1 MELNA
6 QERLEVGQVIELVI
20 GPVAHGGHFVAR
32 HNGQVIFVRHGITNE
47 LVRIKITAVSSK
59 IAHAD
64 VIEVLTAAPSRVS
77 PPCQYAGKCGGCDF
91 QHIDLATQRKLKAEI
106 IKEQF
111 MRIGKIDL
119 SLLGFDLEVNEVE
132 PTDGLHWRTRMDFA
146 VSPGGKIGFFGARS
160 NEVVEISQ
168 CVIADER
175 MNVGELAARSWKSD
189 ARVEVAVSSTSE
201 VSVMRSG
208 RSISGPTQIV
218 EQVGGNSF
226 KISPEVFWQSHKS
239 APVTLVKAALAQL
252 GVKSNDHVCDLYS
265 GVGLFAAAILKELGD
280 QGFIT
285 LIESDKNAVVDARKV
300 FLNKNN
306 VKILQGLVVQQLPI
320 VKRADLILL
329 DPPRTGA
336 GEVVI
341 KQMIKLKPRKIVY
354 VACDPAAL
362 ARDSKTLID
371 AGYKLDHIS
380 AYDLFPMTQ
389 HIECV
394 AGFSPAKR

>member
-47 LVRIKITAVSSK
+47 LVKIKITAVSSK

-91 QHIDLATQRKLKAEI
+91 QHIDLLTQRKLKAEI

-119 SLLGFDLEVNEVE
+119 PALGFNLEVNEVE
-132 PTDGLHWRTRMDFA
+132 PSNGLHWRTRMDFA
-146 VSPGGKIGFFGARS
+146 VSSNGKIGFFGARS

-168 CVIADER
+168 CLIADER
-175 MNVGELAARSWKSD
+175 MNVSELAARTWKSD

-208 RSISGPTQIV
+208 RSISGPTQII

-226 KISPEVFWQSHKS
+226 KISPEAFWQSHKS
-239 APVTLVKAALAQL
+239 APVTLVKAALAEL

-265 GVGLFAAAILKELGD
+265 GVGLFAAAILKELGE

-285 LIESDKNAVVDARKV
+285 LIESDKSAVADARKV
-300 FLNKNN
+300 FLNKSN
-306 VKILQGLVVQQLPI
+306 VKILGGLVAQQLPI

-341 KQMIKLKPRKIVY
+341 KQLIKLKPRKIVY

-394 AGFSPAKR
+394 AGFSPVKR

>member
-47 LVRIKITAVSSK
+47 LVKIKVTAVSSK

-91 QHIDLATQRKLKAEI
+91 QHIDLLTQRKLKAEI

-119 SLLGFDLEVNEVE
+119 PALGFNLEVNEVE
-132 PTDGLHWRTRMDFA
+132 PSNGLHWRTRMDFA
-146 VSPGGKIGFFGARS
+146 VSSNGKIGFFGARS

-168 CVIADER
+168 CLIADER
-175 MNVGELAARSWKSD
+175 MNVSELAARTWKSD

-226 KISPEVFWQSHKS
+226 KISPEAFWQSHKS
-239 APVTLVKAALAQL
+239 APVTLVKAALAEL

-265 GVGLFAAAILKELGD
+265 GVGLFAAAILKELGE

-285 LIESDKNAVVDARKV
+285 LIESDKSAVADARKV
-300 FLNKNN
+300 FLNKSN
-306 VKILQGLVVQQLPI
+306 VKILGGLVAQQLPI
-320 VKRADLILL
+320 VKRADLVLL

-341 KQMIKLKPRKIVY
+341 KQLIKLKPRKIVY

>member
-47 LVRIKITAVSSK
+47 LAKIKITAVSSK

-91 QHIDLATQRKLKAEI
+91 QHIDLLTQRKLKAEI

-119 SLLGFDLEVNEVE
+119 PLLGFNLEVNEVE

-252 GVKSNDHVCDLYS
+252 GVKGNDHVCDLYS

-300 FLNKNN
+300 FANKNN
-306 VKILQGLVVQQLPI
+306 VKILQGLVAQQLPI

>member
-47 LVRIKITAVSSK
+47 LVKIKITAVSSK

-77 PPCQYAGKCGGCDF
+77 APCQYAGRCGGCDF
-91 QHIDLATQRKLKAEI
+91 QHIDLPTQKKLKAEI

-119 SLLGFDLEVNEVE
+119 PALGFNLEVIEVE
-132 PTDGLHWRTRMDFA
+132 PSNGLHWRTRMDFA
-146 VSPGGKIGFFGARS
+146 VSPNGKIGFFGARS

-168 CVIADER
+168 CLIADER
-175 MNVGELAARSWKSD
+175 MNVSELAARNWKSD

-226 KISPEVFWQSHKS
+226 KISPEAFWQSHKS

-265 GVGLFAAAILKELGD
+265 GVGLFAAAILKELGE

-285 LIESDKNAVVDARKV
+285 LIESDKSAVADARKV
-300 FLNKNN
+300 FLNKSN
-306 VKILQGLVVQQLPI
+306 VKILGGLVAQQLPI
-320 VKRADLILL
+320 VKRADLVLL

-341 KQMIKLKPRKIVY
+341 KQLIKLKPRKIVY

-394 AGFSPAKR
+394 AGFSPVKR

>member
-47 LVRIKITAVSSK
+47 LAKIKITAVSSK

-119 SLLGFDLEVNEVE
+119 PLLGFNLEVNEVE

-252 GVKSNDHVCDLYS
+252 GVKGNDHVCDLYS

-300 FLNKNN
+300 FANKNN
-306 VKILQGLVVQQLPI
+306 VKILQGLVAQQLPI

>member
-47 LVRIKITAVSSK
+47 LAKIKITAVSSK

-119 SLLGFDLEVNEVE
+119 PLLGFDLEVNEVE

-252 GVKSNDHVCDLYS
+252 GVKSNDQVCDLYS

-300 FLNKNN
+300 FANKNN
-306 VKILQGLVVQQLPI
+306 VKILQGLVAQQLPI

>member
-47 LVRIKITAVSSK
+47 LVKIKITAVSSK

-77 PPCQYAGKCGGCDF
+77 APCQYAGKCGGCDF
-91 QHIDLATQRKLKAEI
+91 QHIDLLSQRKLKAEI

-119 SLLGFDLEVNEVE
+119 SLPGFNLEVIEVE
-132 PTDGLHWRTRMDFA
+132 PSDGLHWRTRMDFA
-146 VSPGGKIGFFGARS
+146 VSPDGKIGFFGARS

-168 CVIADER
+168 CLIADER
-175 MNVGELAARSWKSD
+175 MNVSELAARSWKSD

-226 KISPEVFWQSHKS
+226 KISPEAFWQSHKS

-265 GVGLFAAAILKELGD
+265 GVGLFAAAILKELGE

-285 LIESDKNAVVDARKV
+285 LIESDKSAVADARRV
-300 FLNKNN
+300 FLNKSN
-306 VKILQGLVVQQLPI
+306 VKILQGLVAQQLPI

-341 KQMIKLKPRKIVY
+341 KQLIKLKPRKIVY

-394 AGFSPAKR
+394 AGFSPVKR

>member
-47 LVRIKITAVSSK
+47 LVKIKITAVSSK

-91 QHIDLATQRKLKAEI
+91 QHIDLLTQRKLKAEI

-119 SLLGFDLEVNEVE
+119 PALGFNLEVNEVE
-132 PTDGLHWRTRMDFA
+132 PSNGLHWRTRMDFA
-146 VSPGGKIGFFGARS
+146 VSSNGKIGFFGARS

-168 CVIADER
+168 CLIADER
-175 MNVGELAARSWKSD
+175 MNVSELAARTWKSD

-226 KISPEVFWQSHKS
+226 KISPEAFWQSHKS
-239 APVTLVKAALAQL
+239 APVTLVKAALAEL

-265 GVGLFAAAILKELGD
+265 GVGLFAAAILKELGE

-285 LIESDKNAVVDARKV
+285 LIESDKSAVADARKV
-300 FLNKNN
+300 FLNKSN
-306 VKILQGLVVQQLPI
+306 VKILGGLVAQQLPI

-341 KQMIKLKPRKIVY
+341 KQLIILKPRKIVY

-394 AGFSPAKR
+394 AGFSPVKR

>member
-47 LVRIKITAVSSK
+47 LVKIKITAVSSK

-91 QHIDLATQRKLKAEI
+91 QHIDLLTQRKLKAEI

-119 SLLGFDLEVNEVE
+119 PLLGFDLEVNEVE

-175 MNVGELAARSWKSD
+175 MNVGDLAVRSWKSD

-252 GVKSNDHVCDLYS
+252 GVKGNDHVCDLYS

-300 FLNKNN
+300 FANKNN
-306 VKILQGLVVQQLPI
+306 VKILQGLVAQQLPI

-394 AGFSPAKR
+394 AGFLPAKR

>member
-47 LVRIKITAVSSK
+47 LVKIKITAVSSK

-119 SLLGFDLEVNEVE
+119 PLLGFDLEVHEVE
-132 PTDGLHWRTRMDFA
+132 PNDGLHWRTRMDFA

-175 MNVGELAARSWKSD
+175 MNVGDLAARSWKSD

-252 GVKSNDHVCDLYS
+252 GVKGNDHVCDLYS
-265 GVGLFAAAILKELGD
+265 GIGLFAAAILKELDD

-306 VKILQGLVVQQLPI
+306 VKILQGLVAQQLPI

>member
-47 LVRIKITAVSSK
+47 LVKIKITAVSSK

-91 QHIDLATQRKLKAEI
+91 QHIDLLTQRKLKAEI

-119 SLLGFDLEVNEVE
+119 PALGFNLEVNEVE
-132 PTDGLHWRTRMDFA
+132 PSNGLHWRTRMDFA
-146 VSPGGKIGFFGARS
+146 VSSNGKIGFFGARS

-168 CVIADER
+168 CLIADER
-175 MNVGELAARSWKSD
+175 MNVSELAARTWKSD

-226 KISPEVFWQSHKS
+226 KISPEAFWQSHKS
-239 APVTLVKAALAQL
+239 APVTLVKAALAEL

-265 GVGLFAAAILKELGD
+265 GVGLFAAAILKELGE

-285 LIESDKNAVVDARKV
+285 LIESDKSAVADARKV
-300 FLNKNN
+300 FLNKSN
-306 VKILQGLVVQQLPI
+306 VKILGGLVAQQLPI

-341 KQMIKLKPRKIVY
+341 KQLIKLKPRKIVY

-394 AGFSPAKR
+394 AGFSPVKR